1 VLDTRRVR
9 PATLR
14 PRSDGLREMGDWRL
28 AVDIGGTFTDI
39 VLLDGDTGSVQ
50 VEKTLTTPAAPLDA
64 VRSGITGLLARTG
77 VRPEEIVAPIVHATT
92 LITNALIEGKTGRAA
107 LVTTAGFA
115 DTLLIRDEH
124 RYDMYDLQIEFPEPP
139 VPRDLTFEV
148 DERSTA
154 QGIVERAPT
163 VDEMDFLADQLCDS
177 GVESVAVCFINSYVN
192 PTNERL
198 VAVHVRERL
207 GIPVCVSA
215 EISPQI
221 REYPRMMTAAC
232 NAATMPVIG
241 PYLDELRKWLASE
254 GFGGSVL
261 MMLSNGGVVS
271 AEDAAQ
277 APVRL
282 VESGP
287 AAGALAA
294 RWYARRLGEKRLLAF
309 DMGGTTAK
317 ATLIEQFEPD
327 LVNTF
332 EVARMYRFK
341 KGSGFPVSVPS
352 VDLVEIGAGGG
363 SLARVDQFGLLK
375 VGPESAGAEPGPACY
390 AQGGS
395 VPAVTDADL
404 LLGLLDA
411 DGFLGGDMPLDA
423 SLAEESIGVV
433 ADDLGMTTIE
443 TAAGI
448 HEVVNQNM
456 AAAARMHGVERGV
469 DLRGVTILAFG
480 GAGPVHACG
489 VADLLESDRVVFP
502 VNASVLS
509 AFGTLV
515 SPVRIDLARSMPRPM
530 DGLDETERDD
540 LLGELR
546 DEGRRVLMAAGVHED
561 SVVFRY
567 GIDARYEGQGNEITI
582 WVGDGDNWTVPMAD
596 VRMAFEEEYRRI
608 YGLAIPGV
616 GIEVITW
623 RLAATAESAEVEPA
637 LVSAA
642 PAGEVRHVRTR
653 PVVFDRGSTPEDT
666 PVYRREALAPGM
678 RFSGPAVVEERET
691 TSVIR
696 PGWAVEVADDGS
708 LIATRGSR

>member
-1 VLDTRRVR
+1 
-9 PATLR
+9 
-14 PRSDGLREMGDWRL
+14 MGDWRL

-39 VLLDGDTGSVQ
+39 VLLNGENGSVT

-92 LITNALIEGKTGRAA
+92 LVTNALIEGKTGRAA
-107 LVTTAGFA
+107 LVTTSGFA

-139 VPRDLTFEV
+139 IPRDLTFEV

-163 VDEMDFLADQLCDS
+163 VDEMDSLSDQLRDS
-177 GVESVAVCFINSYVN
+177 GVESIAVCFINSYAN
-192 PTNERL
+192 PTNERV
-198 VAVHVRERL
+198 VADHVRHRL
-207 GIPVCVSA
+207 GVPVCVSA

-221 REYPRMMTAAC
+221 REYPRMITAAC

-241 PYLDELRKWLASE
+241 PYLEELRKWLASE

-277 APVRL
+277 APIRL

-327 LVNTF
+327 LVTTF

-390 AQGGS
+390 ALGGT

-423 SLAEESIGVV
+423 RLAEESAERV
-433 ADDLGMTTIE
+433 ADGLGMSTIE

-515 SPVRIDLARSMPRPM
+515 SPVRIDLARSMPRPL

-546 DEGRRVLMAAGVHED
+546 DEGRRVLMAAGVDED

-567 GIDARYEGQGNEITI
+567 GIDARYVGQGNEITI
-582 WVGDGDNWTVPMAD
+582 WVGEGADWTMPMAD
-596 VRMAFEEEYRRI
+596 VRMVFEEEYRRI
-608 YGLAIPGV
+608 YGLAIPDV
-616 GIEVITW
+616 GIEVVTW
-623 RLAATAESAEVEPA
+623 RLAATAESAEVEPS
-637 LVSAA
+637 LVAA
-642 PAGEVRHVRTR
+642 DRAGDGGQVGTR
-653 PVVFDRGSTPEDT
+653 PVVFERGSPPEDT
-666 PVYRREALAPGM
+666 LVYQREALAPGM
-678 RFSGPAVVEERET
+678 RFVGPAVVEERET

-696 PGWAVEVADDGS
+696 PGWSVEVADDGS
-708 LIATRGSR
+708 LIATRGSA